1 MKIKAN
7 GIDIEVDDQVAKGI
21 ENPPVVLLIM
31 GLGMQLTSWPPPIV
45 RDLLQAG
52 FRVVRFDNRDIGL
65 SQYFDHLG
73 KPSLVW
79 NSVKKALGIT
89 IKPKYSLQDMALD
102 ALGVLDTLKIERAHV
117 LAVSMGAMIAQRMAL
132 TAPNRLLSLT
142 SVMSSSGAPN
152 LPGPEPHIVR
162 ALLARPRAEDKAA
175 VINHGM
181 KFFDLIASP
190 DFPVDRELRR
200 KAIEFAVNRAYH
212 PEGTLRQMMAIVAD
226 AERHTE
232 LAKITVPTL
241 VIHGKADVLVP
252 HACGIDTAQRIPN
265 AQFKSIPGMGHDLPP
280 GVCDLILGAFLD
292 FEKSLTKSR
301 L

>member
-7 GIDIEVDDQVAKGI
+7 GIDIEVDDQSPKGVQ
-21 ENPPVVLLIM
+21 NPPVVLLIM

-79 NSVKKALGIT
+79 NSVKKALGIS
-89 IKPKYSLQDMALD
+89 IKPRYSLHDMALD
-102 ALGVLDTLKIERAHV
+102 SLGVLDALKIERAHV
-117 LAVSMGAMIAQRMAL
+117 LAVSMGAMIAQRMAIA
-132 TAPNRLLSLT
+132 APHRLLSLT
-142 SVMSSSGAPN
+142 SIMSSSGAPN
-152 LPGPEPHIVR
+152 LPGPEPHILR
-162 ALLARPRAEDKAA
+162 ALLARPSASNKAS
-175 VINHGM
+175 VIQHSM
-181 KFFDLIASP
+181 RFFELIASP
-190 DFPVDRELRR
+190 DFPVDPELRR

-226 AERHTE
+226 TERHLQ
-232 LAKITVPTL
+232 LAQITVPTL

-252 HACGIDTAQRIPN
+252 HACGIDTAQRIAN
-265 AQFKSIPGMGHDLPP
+265 AQLKSVPGMGHDLPP
-280 GVCDLILGAFLD
+280 GVCDVIVSAFVD
-292 FEKSLTKSR
+292 FVKALPAKSA
-301 L
+301 